1 MSKVI
6 IDFTMIGEP
15 VDMMQTLQREVRTLC
30 VELERDSE
38 PIQKE
43 IMEAPTIAQIEGI
56 LKREF
61 GDKLKIRDKYR
72 ATNNQ
77 A

>member
-1 MSKVI
+1 
-6 IDFTMIGEP
+6 MIGEP
-15 VDMMQTLQREVRTLC
+15 VAMMQTLQREVEVLC
-30 VELERDSE
+30 DELGKSPG

-43 IMEAPTIAQIEGI
+43 IIEAPTIAQIEGI

-61 GDKLKIRDKYR
+61 GDNLKIRDKYR
-72 ATNNQ
+72 GTNNQ

>member
-6 IDFTMIGEP
+6 IDFTMIEEP
-15 VDMMQTLQREVRTLC
+15 VKMMQTLQREVEVLC
-30 VELERDSE
+30 DEMGKAPG
-38 PIQKE
+38 PIQEE
-43 IMEAPTIAQIEGI
+43 IMNAPTIAQIEGI

-61 GDKLKIRDKYR
+61 DDKLKIRDKYR
-72 ATNNQ
+72 SKNQ

>member
-1 MSKVI
+1 MGRVI
-6 IDFTMIGEP
+6 IDFSMIDDP
-15 VDMMQTLQREVRTLC
+15 VNMMQTLQREVRVLC
-30 VELERDSE
+30 VEMQKESE
-38 PIQKE
+38 PIQQE

-72 ATNNQ
+72 ASNNQ

>member
-6 IDFTMIGEP
+6 IDFSMIDQP
-15 VDMMQTLQREVRTLC
+15 VAMMQTLQREVRTLC
-30 VELERDSE
+30 IEMEKDSE

-61 GDKLKIRDKYR
+61 GDRLKIRDKYR
-72 ATNNQ
+72 TTNNQ